1 MHVKRSGPP
10 PPPPLSLH
18 LKSISPCMVHPKLV
32 QATIIAILLCSWYCL
47 YLSLEPYGYIAVV
60 CFFFFFSF
68 KTLCVINFKDLLVGR
83 SDLWGGEISPPP
95 SVWNTDVARLTIVEK
110 ALCTLT
116 CTLHLS
122 LEP

>member
-1 MHVKRSGPP
+1 MHVKRSEP

-47 YLSLEPYGYIAVV
+47 YLSMEPYGYIAVV
-60 CFFFFFSF
+60 CVFSF
-68 KTLCVINFKDLLVGR
+68 LALKRCVINFEDLLGGR
-83 SDLWGGEISPPP
+83 SDLWGGDTPPLPP